1 MPSPKIV
8 LTASASEA
16 SEFKHSIWQQM
27 LSATIP
33 DKFRKTF
40 INPDSLVCES
50 WPDGRAKYV
59 PNGLRVVETLLL
71 KDFSEADVV
80 VCYHEYLD
88 KFVGPETKIVGIH
101 AHNPLGISYATD
113 VYSKLGGPNLLPL
126 NAAEFLKIVR
136 HPAIEKYKPK
146 IVIGGPGAWQLE
158 LANRMDEFRV
168 DYLIKGEVERVLNDL
183 LRRIMAGDP
192 TVPRILEIPKNM
204 QPTVEE
210 IPVVKHRSTFGV
222 VEITRGCGRGCQF
235 CGPATKVGRSF
246 PMDHIMAS
254 VHANVNEGATE
265 IMLVSE
271 DMFLYEQEANFVTNV
286 PALENLFRQ
295 VKAVPGVET
304 LQMTHITMAP
314 VVKDP
319 SIIERLTPLTVPYSH
334 ITHHESTAPNKCI
347 VDPIIGLETGSPRL
361 FDRYMKGKAYP
372 YKANQWRDVI
382 LKGMEILNRH
392 NWYPFCTFIIGL
404 PGETDEDTKA
414 SLDLLYELRDAKGM
428 FVPTWF
434 VPLEDSRMKGKNSAK
449 LIEMTD
455 LQWEFFFTCW
465 KYNVEFYRGGTFER
479 YKYSM
484 GVPVYYKMLG
494 KKLFGEG
501 MKYPLYRFAGFPEKM
516 LRKHLYLD
524 FSNHKRSPKGMQPF
538 TKEIIPGFETIKG
551 LNMVDAT
558 ALKPETTSAA
568 VAKPGKLP
576 VLSTELYQAGD

>member
-1 MPSPKIV
+1 MPSPTIV

-16 SEFKHSIWQQM
+16 SEYRHSIWQQM

-40 INPDSLVCES
+40 INPNSLICDS

-59 PNGLRVVETLLL
+59 PNGLRMVETLLL
-71 KDFSEADVV
+71 RDFPEEEVV
-80 VCYHEYLD
+80 VCYEHNLH

-113 VYSKLGGPNLLPL
+113 VYSKLGGPNLLPV
-126 NAAEFLKIVR
+126 NAAEFLKIVE
-136 HPAIEKYKPK
+136 HPAIRKHRPK
-146 IVIGGPGAWQLE
+146 IVIGGPGAWQIQT
-158 LANRMDEFRV
+158 ANRLDEFKV
-168 DYLIKGEVERVLNDL
+168 DHLIMGEVEKVLNDYI
-183 LRRIMAGDP
+183 RRIIAGDP
-192 TVPRILEIPKNM
+192 SLPRVIDVPKNL
-204 QPTVEE
+204 QPAVDE
-210 IPVVKHRSTFGV
+210 IPVVRHRSTFGV

-246 PMDHIMAS
+246 PLDHIMRG
-254 VHANVNEGATE
+254 VKNNVSEGATE

-271 DMFLYEQEANFVTNV
+271 DMFLYEQHPNFVTNTD
-286 PALENLFRQ
+286 ALINLFRS
-295 VKAVPGVET
+295 VVTHPGVET
-304 LQMTHITMAP
+304 LQLSHITMAP

-319 SIIERLTPLTVPYSH
+319 SVIERLTPWCVPYSH
-334 ITHHESTAPNKCI
+334 LSHQESTDPNKRI

-361 FDRYMKGKAYP
+361 FDKYMKGKAYP
-372 YKANQWRDVI
+372 YKSSQWRDVI

-404 PGETDEDTKA
+404 PEETAEDTKA

-434 VPLEDSRMKGKNSAK
+434 VSLNDSRLKGQDSAR

-465 KYNVEFYRGGTFER
+465 KYNLEFYRGGTFER

-484 GVPVYYKMLG
+484 GVPLYYRMLG
-494 KKLFGEG
+494 RKLFGDG
-501 MKYPLYRFAGFPEKM
+501 IKYPLYRFAGFPERLYK
-516 LRKHLYLD
+516 KHLYLN
-524 FSNHKRSPKGMQPF
+524 FSGVKRDRRGLKPF
-538 TKEIIPGFETIKG
+538 DREIVPGYETTRG
-551 LNMVDAT
+551 LNMVDA
-558 ALKPETTSAA
+558 AQLNVAA
-568 VAKPGKLP
+568 
-576 VLSTELYQAGD
+576 AGD